1 MPAVNIGP
9 MSTESLEWAEKYR
22 PQNLSEVVGHPSI
35 VKELLKWGDDWEKGV
50 PKDRALILYG
60 KPGIG
65 KTSAAFAL
73 ASHMEWD
80 VIELNASDQR
90 TAKIIQKV
98 AGSASMMGTFDGTS
112 GRRLVIL
119 DEADNLH
126 GNYDRGGAR
135 AIINVVKKTKQPIIL
150 IANEFY
156 DMDSALRLACKPVQ
170 FRVMNSNTIV
180 SVLKSICKKEKVMV
194 GIGVIEQISDNAG
207 GDLRSAINDLQAIAI
222 GKNQLEV
229 DDIVTAPRDARETV
243 FRAMDK
249 IFKASDMRSAQ
260 EAAWHVDESPDNLI
274 NWIDENIPVAYK
286 DEKDMYAGF
295 NQLSRADMFLG
306 RVRRRQNYR
315 LWRYAS
321 LFMTGGVAAVKT
333 QNYSGYN
340 KYQAPQFW
348 KKLGQTRAKRNIR
361 DSLAGKIG
369 GLCHISK
376 RYARSDLIWF
386 FKHVMNSK
394 EHAVDAAAELDLN
407 PDEIAFLLD
416 TKATTKKVKTIYE
429 SAQQLI
435 EAQVKHDIEVFGG
448 FTHTTVV
455 DEQQHE
461 LDISVVD
468 NRSNVDEPAGDK
480 VVIEENKKNQSS
492 LFDF

>member
-1 MPAVNIGP
+1 MPAVNIGQ
-9 MSTESLEWAEKYR
+9 MSAESLEWAEKYR
-22 PQNLSEVVGHPSI
+22 PQNLSEVVGHPKI
-35 VKELLKWGDDWEKGV
+35 IKELLKWGDDWEKGV
-50 PKDRALILYG
+50 PTDRALILYG

-73 ASHMEWD
+73 ANQMGWD

-135 AIINVVKKTKQPIIL
+135 AIINVVRSTKQPIIL

-170 FRVMNSNTIV
+170 FRIMNSAAMVTA
-180 SVLKSICKKEKVMV
+180 LKSICRKEGVMV
-194 GIGVIEQISDNAG
+194 NVGVIEQINDNAG

-222 GKNQLEV
+222 GQNELYV
-229 DDIVTAPRDARETV
+229 DDIVTAPRDVRETV

-274 NWIDENIPVAYK
+274 NWIDENLPLAYK
-286 DEKDMYAGF
+286 DEQDMYAGF
-295 NQLSRADMFLG
+295 NQLSRADLFLG

-321 LFMTGGVAAVKT
+321 LFMTGGVAAVKS

-369 GLCHISK
+369 ALCHMSK

-386 FKHVMNSK
+386 FKHVMKSK
-394 EHAVDAAAELDLN
+394 ELAVDVAAELDLN

-435 EAQVKHDIEVFGG
+435 QAQVKHDIEVFGG
-448 FTHTTVV
+448 FTHTAVV
-455 DEQQHE
+455 DEQQRE
-461 LDISVVD
+461 LDFTEAD
-468 NRSNVDEPAGDK
+468 NNSTDDEPGVDEIASKDEP
-480 VVIEENKKNQSS
+480 KNQSS

>member
-1 MPAVNIGP
+1 MPAVNIGQ
-9 MSTESLEWAEKYR
+9 MSAESLEWAEKYR
-22 PQNLSEVVGHPSI
+22 PQNLSEVVGHPKI
-35 VKELLKWGDDWEKGV
+35 IKELLKWGDDWEKGV
-50 PKDRALILYG
+50 PTDRALILYG

-73 ASHMEWD
+73 ANQMGWD

-135 AIINVVKKTKQPIIL
+135 AIINVVRSTKQPIIL

-170 FRVMNSNTIV
+170 FRIMNSAAMVT
-180 SVLKSICKKEKVMV
+180 VLKSICRKEGVMV
-194 GIGVIEQISDNAG
+194 NVGVIEQINDNAG

-222 GKNQLEV
+222 GQNELYV

-249 IFKASDMRSAQ
+249 IFKASDMRGAQ

-274 NWIDENIPVAYK
+274 NWIDENLPLAYK
-286 DEKDMYAGF
+286 DEQDMYAGF
-295 NQLSRADMFLG
+295 NQLSRADLFLG

-321 LFMTGGVAAVKT
+321 LFMTGGVAAVKS

-369 GLCHISK
+369 ALCHMSK

-386 FKHVMNSK
+386 FKHVMKSK
-394 EHAVDAAAELDLN
+394 ELAVDVAAELDLN

-435 EAQVKHDIEVFGG
+435 QAQVKHDIEVFGG
-448 FTHTTVV
+448 FTHTAVV
-455 DEQQHE
+455 DEQQRE
-461 LDISVVD
+461 LDFTEAD
-468 NRSNVDEPAGDK
+468 NNSTDDEPGVDEIASKDEP
-480 VVIEENKKNQSS
+480 KNQSS